1 MTSNGVKRPWDV
13 FFEDKMRRI
22 FSAKRVVDIGGGLRI
37 NKEKNNR
44 YDASREWLIPLA
56 ARIDYKILDKV
67 ADYNPDIVGDIHK
80 LPFVDD
86 SEEAIICIA
95 VLEHVEDPA
104 LAMREIYRVLKP
116 GGMVFIYVPFL
127 YYYHAHGGYYKDFW
141 RFTKDGLAH
150 LAKDFSLFEI
160 IGVRGPVETLI
171 RLSPLGRWKVM
182 CTLGFMLDKMTGK
195 LESNQVSGYNVFLV
209 K

>member
-1 MTSNGVKRPWDV
+1 M
-13 FFEDKMRRI
+13 
-22 FSAKRVVDIGGGLRI
+22 GGLT
-37 NKEKNNR
+37 KE
-44 YDASREWLIPLA
+44 
-56 ARIDYKILDKV
+56 
-67 ADYNPDIVGDIHK
+67 
-80 LPFVDD
+80 
-86 SEEAIICIA
+86 
-95 VLEHVEDPA
+95 
-104 LAMREIYRVLKP
+104 
-116 GGMVFIYVPFL
+116 
-127 YYYHAHGGYYKDFW
+127 
-141 RFTKDGLAH
+141 GLAH